1 MTGLDL
7 ESFLLLLRAD
17 LGAWTLLG
25 LGTLVLCLLAWVSWG
40 SRQALR
46 KCLALSIIAHA
57 GLALYG
63 STVPSVLRVLR
74 PASRDRAPD
83 RHIRQIRVSP
93 VLADEPPKPPGAG
106 RSDKPATKDGSD
118 YTAGARPSP
127 DIAAQP

>member
-25 LGTLVLCLLAWVSWG
+25 LGTLVLCLLAWLSWG

-63 STVPSVLRVLR
+63 STVPSVLRVFR
-74 PASRDRAPD
+74 PDSRDRAPD
-83 RHIRQIRVSP
+83 RHIRTIRVSP
-93 VLADEPPKPPGAG
+93 VLANEPPKPPGAG
-106 RSDKPATKDGSD
+106 RADKSGTKDDSDSTAGPRRSPAT
-118 YTAGARPSP
+118 
-127 DIAAQP
+127 